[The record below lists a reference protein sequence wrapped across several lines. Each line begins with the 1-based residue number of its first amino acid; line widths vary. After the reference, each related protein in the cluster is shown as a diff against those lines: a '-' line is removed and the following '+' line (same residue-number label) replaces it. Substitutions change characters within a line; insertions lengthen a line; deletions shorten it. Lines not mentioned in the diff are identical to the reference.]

1 MNDRS
6 RASVRTAVRSALFA
20 MACCSSAP
28 VLADE
33 GMWTFDAFPIERLKS
48 EHGVELDQAWLDR
61 VRLGTVR
68 LSNCTASFVSP
79 EGLIFTNHHC
89 IASCLAEHSSRTESL
104 LETGFHARSRE
115 EELRCGTQVADVLV
129 GIEEITAR
137 VQAATEGLD
146 AQAANEARKRELTTI
161 AEECEAAANAAGE
174 PRKCETV
181 TLYDGGQYFLYRYR
195 RYDDVR
201 LVFAPEDAIAAFGG
215 DPDNFQFPRWCL
227 DFGFLRAYENGRPA
241 ATPDHLSIDF
251 DGPAPGDVVFVS
263 GHPGSTDRL
272 LTVAQLKT
280 LRDVDLP
287 STLLRASELRGRYI
301 QFAKTGPE
309 AERIVR
315 DPLNGLENTIKV
327 RRKQLDALHDDAEL
341 EKKAAAEADLK
352 RRVLADERLAARVG
366 GDPWAEIEAAQEV
379 YRAIALPYTFIE
391 QAAGFNSRLFRYART
406 LVRAAE
412 ERTKPNADRLPEY
425 AETELA
431 RVKQQIEANVP
442 VYPELEILTLSFSLE
457 RMREYLGPDHPLVR
471 ELLATESADTLAASL
486 VEGSRLGDP
495 ATRLALWE
503 GGLGAIERSDDP
515 MIMLAREIDDD
526 ARAVRK
532 RYEDEVE
539 APVDRATEAIALARF
554 ELYGTDV
561 YPDATFT
568 LRLNYGTVQGWIE
581 NGEPVEPI
589 TRLARLYERAT
600 GRPPFAIPQS
610 WLDARPRLDP
620 ETPFNVATNNDIVG
634 GNSGSPLIDV
644 DGEIVGIMFDGNI
657 HSISGAYWFDEAQ
670 NRAIAVATPIIRTA
684 LADVYGADALLEELG
699 AGARSP

>member
-6 RASVRTAVRSALFA
+6 RAFLRAAVRAALVTTASSSCVSA
-20 MACCSSAP
+20 
-28 VLADE
+28 LADE
-33 GMWTFDAFPIERLKS
+33 GMWTFDAFPSARLER
-48 EHGVELDQAWLDR
+48 EHGVSIDDAWLER

-89 IASCLAEHSSRTESL
+89 IASCLAEHSSRDESL
-104 LETGFHARSRE
+104 LESGFHAARRD

-129 GIEEITAR
+129 DIEEITAR
-137 VQAATEGLD
+137 VQSSTEGLD

-161 AEECEAAANAAGE
+161 AQECEDAASAAGE

-201 LVFAPEDAIAAFGG
+201 LVFAPEAGIAAFGG

-227 DFGFLRAYENGRPA
+227 DFGFLRAYENGEPA
-241 ATPDHLSIDF
+241 ATPNHLSLDF
-251 DGPAPGDVVFVS
+251 DGPSPGAVVFVA

-301 QFAKTGPE
+301 QFAKSSPE

-327 RRKQLDALHDDAEL
+327 RRRQLDALHDDAKLAE
-341 EKKAAAEADLK
+341 KAAAEAEL
-352 RRVLADERLAARVG
+352 RMRVLDDERLAARIG
-366 GDPWAEIEAAQEV
+366 GDPWAEIEAAEEA

-391 QAAGFNSRLFRYART
+391 QAAGFNSRLFRHARA

-412 ERTKPNADRLPEY
+412 ERTKPNAERLPEY
-425 AETELA
+425 AETEL
-431 RVKQQIEANVP
+431 RRLRQQIEANVP
-442 VYPELEILTLSFSLE
+442 IYPELEMLTLSFSLE

-471 ELLATESADTLAASL
+471 DLLAADSADTLAATL
-486 VEGSRLGDP
+486 VEGSKLGDP
-495 ATRLALWE
+495 EARLALWE
-503 GGLGAIERSDDP
+503 GGLDAIESSDDP
-515 MIMLAREIDDD
+515 MIALARDIDDD

-539 APVDRATEAIALARF
+539 APIDRATEAIALARF
-554 ELYGTDV
+554 ELLGTDV

-568 LRLNYGTVQGWIE
+568 LRLNYGTVQGWVE
-581 NGEPVEPI
+581 NGEPVDPI
-589 TRLARLYERAT
+589 TRLERLYERAT
-600 GRPPFAIPQS
+600 GQPPFEIPQS
-610 WLDARPRLDP
+610 WLDARPRLDMQ
-620 ETPFNVATNNDIVG
+620 TAFNVSTNNDIVG

-644 DGEIVGIMFDGNI
+644 DGQIVGIMFDGNI
-657 HSISGAYWFDEAQ
+657 HSISGAYWFDEAR
-670 NRAIAVATPIIRTA
+670 NRAVAVATPIIHTA
-684 LADVYGADALLEELG
+684 LADVYSADALLEELG
-699 AGARSP
+699 AGGR

>member
-6 RASVRTAVRSALFA
+6 RASVRIAVRSALFA
-20 MACCSSAP
+20 MACCACAP
-28 VLADE
+28 ALADE
-33 GMWTFDAFPIERLKS
+33 GMWTFDAFPIDRLAR

-79 EGLIFTNHHC
+79 DGLIFTNHHC

-104 LETGFHARSRE
+104 LETGFHARRRD
-115 EELRCGTQVADVLV
+115 EELLCGTQVADVLV
-129 GIEEITAR
+129 DIEEITAR
-137 VQAATEGLD
+137 VQAATEGLG

-161 AEECEAAANAAGE
+161 AQECEDAANEAGT
-174 PRKCETV
+174 PLKCETV

-201 LVFAPEDAIAAFGG
+201 LVFAPEQAIAAFGG

-227 DFGFLRAYENGRPA
+227 DFGFLRAYEDGEPA

-251 DGPAPGDVVFVS
+251 DGPSPGDVVFVA

-301 QFAKTGPE
+301 QFAKTSPE

-341 EKKAAAEADLK
+341 EKKAAAEAELR
-352 RRVLADERLAARVG
+352 RRVLDDERLAALVG
-366 GDPWAEIEAAQEV
+366 GDPWAEIEAAQEA

-391 QAAGFNSRLFRYART
+391 QGAGFNSRLFRYART
-406 LVRAAE
+406 LVRAAT
-412 ERTKPNADRLPEY
+412 ERTKPNTERLPEY
-425 AETELA
+425 AETELP
-431 RVKQQIEANVP
+431 RLRQQIEANVP
-442 VYPELEILTLSFSLE
+442 VYPELEKLTLSFSLE

-471 ELLATESADTLAASL
+471 ELLAADSADTLAASL
-486 VEGSRLGDP
+486 VEGSTLGDP
-495 ATRLALWE
+495 AERLALWE
-503 GGLGAIERSDDP
+503 GGLEAIERSDDP
-515 MIMLAREIDDD
+515 MIALARDIDDE

-581 NGEPVEPI
+581 NGEPVDPI
-589 TRLARLYERAT
+589 TRLDRLYERAT
-600 GRPPFAIPQS
+600 GQPPFALPQS
-610 WLDARPRLDP
+610 WLDARPQLDP
-620 ETPFNVATNNDIVG
+620 DTPFNVATNNDIVG

-644 DGEIVGIMFDGNI
+644 DGNVVGIMFDGNI
-657 HSISGAYWFDEAQ
+657 HSISGAYWFDDAK
-670 NRAIAVATPIIRTA
+670 NRAIAVATPIIRVA
-684 LADVYGADALLEELG
+684 LADVYGADGLLDELG
-699 AGARSP
+699 AGSP